1 MKRNVL
7 LFFVLIGIIMCGFS
21 GIVLGQQKPIELS
34 FNLMMQPTH
43 LRYVGAI
50 KPWIDELEKRT
61 QGRVKVV
68 PYFSATLS
76 PLPENYES
84 AVTGVADIAE
94 AFVGL
99 TPGRFP
105 VSEIMNLA
113 DIRPTC
119 KNTSRVIWDIYKK
132 FPEARKEFSDTH
144 IIAIYCTGWQ
154 FLFTGKKPVRTLEE
168 VKGLKVMSPAK
179 AISDTGR
186 ALGFTPVTVGL
197 GDVYTAADKGVIDG
211 AVLPTD
217 LLEGRKLAE
226 VFHYGTKVSLGYNT
240 FYLAMNKKKYESLP
254 ADIRKAIDD
263 VGGDHIVDLY
273 AKIWLKL
280 DEQGAKYAVEKE
292 KFQFIELSPS
302 ELARWEKAVKP
313 IWDAKEAELEA
324 KGLPGK
330 KIIQELRANLA
341 KYSK

>member
-1 MKRNVL
+1 
-7 LFFVLIGIIMCGFS
+7 
-21 GIVLGQQKPIELS
+21 
-34 FNLMMQPTH
+34 
-43 LRYVGAI
+43 
-50 KPWIDELEKRT
+50 
-61 QGRVKVV
+61 
-68 PYFSATLS
+68 
-76 PLPENYES
+76 
-84 AVTGVADIAE
+84 
-94 AFVGL
+94 
-99 TPGRFP
+99 
-105 VSEIMNLA
+105 
-113 DIRPTC
+113 
-119 KNTSRVIWDIYKK
+119 
-132 FPEARKEFSDTH
+132 
-144 IIAIYCTGWQ
+144 
-154 FLFTGKKPVRTLEE
+154 
-168 VKGLKVMSPAK
+168 
-179 AISDTGR
+179 
-186 ALGFTPVTVGL
+186 LGFTPVTVGL

-280 DEQGAKYAVEKE
+280 DEQGARYAVEKE
-292 KFQFIELSPS
+292 KFQFIELSSS

-313 IWDAKEAELEA
+313 VWDAKEADLDA

-330 KIIQELRANLA
+330 KIIQELKANLA